1 MCSICLDSFC
11 EINNNVLTTCCNHRF
26 HKECFKECVRYGIK
40 ECPICR
46 RDIESDISKYSFEV
60 KVVDP
65 VIQIVSNDSEIDD
78 NRSRYMEPSKIDWFH
93 FIIKFGFR
101 GNKIH

>member
-1 MCSICLDSFC
+1 MCSICLDSFS

-26 HKECFKECVRYGIK
+26 HEGCFKECVRYGIK

-65 VIQIVSNDSEIDD
+65 VIQIVDNDYDSDSESSG
-78 NRSRYMEPSKIDWFH
+78 SRDVEPSKIDWFH
-93 FIIKFGFR
+93 FLIKFGFR
-101 GNKIH
+101 K